1 MTRTAMGSGLVAAAL
16 GGLLANLV
24 HLPLAWVIGS
34 MLGVGLLSMLSG
46 QRHQQ
51 PAHLRRSAQGCIG
64 VALGLY
70 FTPEVWQQL
79 GGLLPWIVLGALT
92 ALTLSVLSAPVLQR
106 WAKVEG
112 PTAIYAVALGASAEM
127 SLQGQRAGA
136 DAAAVASAHSLRIIL
151 VTTSASMLAWVL
163 GEPLSWTP
171 ATADT
176 LPWTIWVPML
186 SVAGVV
192 ALVLH
197 RGRLPNPW
205 LLGPLIVGGLWAA
218 QGETS
223 RLPDWITV
231 TAQVLIGWALG
242 QHLTRQFFA
251 RAPRWLFCSAGVTM
265 GILLA
270 CLGMAVLIAQ
280 GSGLPIMTCFI
291 AMAPGGM
298 AEMGVIAKSFG
309 LGAPVVTAFHLMRIV
324 MTIFCT
330 QWLAQWM
337 MRTGWVQR
345 QAPAD

>member
-16 GGLLANLV
+16 GGFLADLV

-34 MLGVGLLSMLSG
+34 MLGVGVLSLLSG

-151 VTTSASMLAWVL
+151 VTTSATALAWVL
-163 GEPLSWTP
+163 GEPLTWAP
-171 ATADT
+171 PTAAD
-176 LPWTIWVPML
+176 LPWRVWMPML
-186 SVAGVV
+186 GVAAVV
-192 ALVLH
+192 AVVLY
-197 RGRLPNPW
+197 RARLPNPW
-205 LLGPLIVGGLWAA
+205 LLGPLVVAALWAS
-218 QGETS
+218 QGQIA
-223 RLPDWITV
+223 RLPEWITV
-231 TAQVLIGWALG
+231 AAQVLIGWALG
-242 QHLTRQFFA
+242 QHLTRSFFV
-251 RAPRWLFCSAGVTM
+251 RAPRWLVCSGGVTL
-265 GILLA
+265 GILTV
-270 CLGMAVLIAQ
+270 CLGVAVLIAM
-280 GSGLPIMTCFI
+280 GSGLPVMTCFI